1 MKKSY
6 EVIMDK
12 IVVTEEMRKRIL
24 RNIQTVD
31 LVKPLHFLSSFR
43 KYLPLAACL
52 AVVLIGAVVFQKYF
66 VPPEPAPTPFG
77 ASVQKVME
85 ITEFSTA
92 KELSETVGF
101 EITDLSSLPI
111 TASHTTYLSFGQ
123 ELAQIEY
130 TDGNQTI
137 TFRKSSGSEDN
148 SGDYTAYSITEIQ
161 KIKSNFVT
169 LKGENGL
176 YHLALWEKNGFS
188 YSLRC
193 SESITS
199 DQMKNL
205 IVNIE

>member
-24 RNIQTVD
+24 HNIQTTDYVQ
-31 LVKPLHFLSSFR
+31 PTQFSPSFR

-52 AVVLIGAVVFQKYF
+52 SVLLIGAVVFQKYF
-66 VPPEPAPTPFG
+66 VPQETAPTPFG

-101 EITDLSSLPI
+101 EMTDLRDLPI
-111 TASHTTYLSFGQ
+111 TALQTTYLSFGQ

-148 SGDYTAYSITEIQ
+148 SDDYTAYSITEIQ
-161 KIKSNFVT
+161 KINSDTVI
-169 LKGENGL
+169 LKGERGL

-188 YSLRC
+188 YSLHC
-193 SESITS
+193 KNSITS
-199 DQMKNL
+199 DEMQNL
-205 IVNIE
+205 IAKIE